1 MWYEGVKQIGQK
13 FQGIL
18 IIVLTTI
25 SVFKNQFL
33 TNRSSI
39 INRYPYLADMNKRMT
54 QWTTKWEIMIL
65 WNWNLVRWSILMWRF
80 RFRQV
85 FLKLTLSSLFI
96 HEKGHLSKS
105 LITCVFKVGKCWN
118 YLSRQIFSPGIH
130 FWAPILKLI
139 TSRLIM
145 HSWVTHWWHPVKNL
159 SNIIR
164 KS

>member
-1 MWYEGVKQIGQK
+1 M
-13 FQGIL
+13 
-18 IIVLTTI
+18 TTI

-39 INRYPYLADMNKRMT
+39 INGCPYLADMNKRMT

-65 WNWNLVRWSILMWRF
+65 WNWNFVQWSILMWRF
-80 RFRQV
+80 RFRKV

-96 HEKGHLSKS
+96 HEKGHLSKF

-118 YLSRQIFSPGIH
+118 YLSRQIFSPGFH
-130 FWAPILKLI
+130 FWLPILKLI
-139 TSRLIM
+139 TSWLIM
-145 HSWVTHWWHPVKNL
+145 HSWVTHCWHPVKNL